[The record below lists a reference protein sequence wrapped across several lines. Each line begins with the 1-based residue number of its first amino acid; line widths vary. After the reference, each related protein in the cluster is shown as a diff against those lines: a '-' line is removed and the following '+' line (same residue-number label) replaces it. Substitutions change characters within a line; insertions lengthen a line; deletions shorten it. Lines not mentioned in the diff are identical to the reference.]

1 MNGLF
6 FGKKGCDCRATTATP
21 AKKLL
26 PQILITV
33 DGGKNYH
40 ILNCMK
46 ENTVENYMTKSP
58 VIIHETSSLKTARDM
73 LSTEAFKHLP
83 VLSDDNNISGMLSSS
98 DIESLSLWIENAME
112 NPEAVI
118 SNLLVKDIMTMKVVS
133 ITKGKTVEEAN
144 DIILSKGIR
153 ALPVVE
159 DNKIIGII
167 SETDIL
173 HYFNE
178 KYSESK

>member
-1 MNGLF
+1 
-6 FGKKGCDCRATTATP
+6 
-21 AKKLL
+21 
-26 PQILITV
+26 
-33 DGGKNYH
+33 
-40 ILNCMK
+40 
-46 ENTVENYMTKSP
+46 
-58 VIIHETSSLKTARDM
+58 
-73 LSTEAFKHLP
+73 
-83 VLSDDNNISGMLSSS
+83 
-98 DIESLSLWIENAME
+98 
-112 NPEAVI
+112 
-118 SNLLVKDIMTMKVVS
+118 MTMKVVS